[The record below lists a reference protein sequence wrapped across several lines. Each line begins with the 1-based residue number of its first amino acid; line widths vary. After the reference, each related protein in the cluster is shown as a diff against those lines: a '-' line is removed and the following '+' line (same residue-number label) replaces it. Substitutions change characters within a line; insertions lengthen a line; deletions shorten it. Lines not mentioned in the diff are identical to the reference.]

1 MPELIASGQLPL
13 YDYNDA
19 IIAGAAPVNP
29 SPDTLWLDNSVEPNM
44 MKRWDGLAW
53 EPVGELDPTYSE
65 TITAIETTLANM
77 ADDGLLDYSDRQ
89 KLKEDIALI
98 TGAIPADTGT
108 LPTGATLDGGTVGSY
123 RRLRK
128 AAVSAGML
136 TSHAAYTA
144 LATAYTTL
152 STFLNARTPKPWDV
166 SLANKATPTPVDK
179 ATFRNAWLGYYNAEA
194 ALADETT
201 ATLSSG
207 IRTLKDTTIPALENK
222 ALSEA
227 EKSAIQTSLN
237 LIIKEKSDLDA
248 TSSSYQSNAN
258 LIDKTLVSTPKTAYN
273 TSYDAL
279 LAAMNDVLDEP
290 TGAAIADA
298 KITAVNTQ
306 FTDYGTK
313 LAALRTGFQNAQKAI
328 ETKLADDAETAIST
342 ALVDYVDKTSYGL
355 DIEKIQNQVDG
366 SIMTH
371 FGANEPT
378 LMNAPASSW
387 STTVDKDIHL
397 GDLYYDTVSGFAY
410 RFAKTDTVYNWMR
423 IVDTDVTLA
432 LRNASTAQ
440 DTADAKRRAFYTT
453 PTPPYDLGDL
463 WVQGA
468 GGDLMR
474 CTTAKAAGGSYAAED
489 WTKAVKYTDDTT
501 VNNLEIGG
509 QNIIPQASI
518 ILSGSTLNGYDV
530 ATNTWTLS
538 IPNGTARGGFAFT
551 GQNIRIPY
559 GKTYLMSFEVQAP
572 YAATFGW
579 DVNNYPVGTT
589 GWNGN
594 DNDNGSLRKNSATAV
609 GANQWVKCWY
619 LFTNTHT
626 SNTSK
631 VDLYD
636 ASNFGINNNTGS
648 TQLVKFR
655 NIKGE
660 FGNRP
665 TEWQPA
671 LIDLNASIT
680 QAKTDAQTYA
690 TTYITNNVQPQ
701 IDGKIETFAQTSD
714 PSTAWAD
721 AATKTVHSGDI
732 WYNTNTKQ
740 TKRWSGTAWIT
751 LEDIVANNAAALAA
765 TKNKIFTATPTIPY
779 KAGDFWINNQ
789 ELYVSS
795 VTRDTGSY
803 TAGDWKKAVKYTD
816 DTAAAA
822 AAQAASDA
830 QADADTAN
838 TAIGEITSDNK
849 LTGNEKSGIRLEWNA
864 LTSQAVA
871 NSAQASTFGVSA
883 TNYQN
888 AIAALG
894 TYLNGGTALTYAQ
907 CTGGTIPLWIADA
920 NLSITTTIVGV
931 TYRTTWKTYY
941 DAQVA
946 LMNAIAAE
954 AKRLANVAQ
963 QTADN
968 IQVGGRNLAKE
979 TITPLTG
986 ASGTMKL
993 YPLTVSA
1000 QDFSGKKVVISCDVE
1015 WTNKVDGTR
1024 LGAEIALSS
1033 AEGTVYVGAWN
1044 SPSNASSGKTR
1055 ISNIVSV
1062 PVRTYTAIA
1071 SCASYIQMN
1080 ATGTKVSNLKVEF
1093 ANKPSDWSPAPE
1105 DVAKD
1110 ISDVENFASSLQDL
1124 TDVTF
1129 KDGLI
1134 ETAEASAIREHLN
1147 TLAKENADLSN
1158 QYDTI
1163 YVNVNLVGNPKTN
1176 LFTAKTNYTASYNS
1190 LISSINAAIS
1200 DNRTTTAEKAAVDAA
1215 FSSYKDNLKVLTQRL
1230 QEAQTAI
1237 SNKLVSDSESTLK
1250 NYVQSRGENL
1260 VTNGTAL
1267 LGNNTNFSGFTFDGY
1282 DNYGSKGSFTTTA
1295 YNSSGTIDEL
1305 IPVDPEKSY
1314 RMTWYGKTNPYVGAK
1329 FYGMVLC
1336 YDSDGLS
1343 ISPSHTMYFAGTL
1356 TTLAQDLNPGDTVI
1370 RLTSAANW
1378 KNAAGTNTHN
1388 RQMIVWNHVSSTG
1401 YAYPELTYSRNVSGY
1416 NTWADGGIDFAT
1428 NTITLNAPWSRAA
1441 VPAGTKVSNG
1451 NSGSGYKYI
1460 SGINVVVPANWTP
1473 YTGVISGI
1481 DMEGINHNNKFHPAT
1496 AFVKIGWLINRE
1508 INGGKLWLSNV
1519 SFGIDNATQASLDA
1533 LSSTTTNLGNYV
1545 DGAFHDSVIQKAE
1558 AVAIEKHLTDLAKE
1572 NADMGNQYSTLYN
1585 NVNVTGTAKTNLYSA
1600 KTAYDTQYTAVTGAV
1615 NTAIS
1620 DGKAS
1625 DAEKTS
1631 VSNAFIAYRDAL
1643 KLLTQ
1648 RMQEAQI
1655 AISDYLSTQKANA
1668 ISIGGRNMIVSGT
1681 LTSSKYV
1688 SETNGTV
1695 LVDAGNGHDVTDFIP
1710 CDANTAYMLS
1720 TKTRL
1725 YQIRVAYYS
1734 ASKVFI
1740 SGALY
1745 GLDQGKQKAV
1755 STPAT
1760 TAFMRWSGDRANG
1773 DALTLWKLEKGN
1785 KATDWTP
1792 APEDVSAQIAASNTN
1807 INNLRQSLDSKR
1819 DIRLGM
1825 KLGFS
1830 GFSTV
1835 NANYIYFCGLAT
1847 NTTTFAEEL
1856 SNTDGSLYDR
1866 GTQTTLT
1873 IPKQALNLTG
1883 IVSGTSG
1890 YLVWNSSDGTNKIWF
1905 ITLQNTYDASGTM
1918 TASKWMKRNIGTTGD
1933 NTEMVLTDAVYVLG
1947 ELEI

>member
-44 MKRWDGLAW
+44 MKRWDGLTW

-65 TITAIETTLANM
+65 TITANETTLANM

-98 TGAIPADTGT
+98 TGAIPGDMGT

-179 ATFRNAWLGYYNAEA
+179 ATFRNAWLGYYNAES

-207 IRTLKDTTIPALENK
+207 INTLKNTTIPALENK

-237 LIIKEKSDLDA
+237 LIVKEKSDLDA

-273 TSYDAL
+273 NSYDAL
-279 LAAMNDVLDEP
+279 LATMNDVLDEP

-378 LMNAPASSW
+378 LMNSPASSW

-440 DTADAKRRAFYTT
+440 DTADAKRRAFYAT

-463 WVQGA
+463 WVQGT

-474 CTTAKAAGGSYAAED
+474 CTTAKAAGGSYAAGD

-518 ILSGSTLNGYDV
+518 ALYWSTLSAYDV

-538 IPNGTARGGFAFT
+538 ITTGTARGGFTFT
-551 GQNIRIPY
+551 GQNVRIPY

-579 DVNNYPVGTT
+579 DVNNYPIGATA
-589 GWNGN
+589 WNGN
-594 DNDNGSLRKNSATAV
+594 DNDNGGLRKNSATAIP
-609 GANQWVKCWY
+609 ANQWVKCWY

-636 ASNFGINNNTGS
+636 GSNFGVSNSTGS

-671 LIDLNASIT
+671 LVDLNASIN

-701 IDGKIETFAQTSD
+701 IDGKIETFAQTTD

-732 WYNTNTKQ
+732 WYNTSTKQ
-740 TKRWSGTAWIT
+740 TKRWSGTAWVT

-803 TAGDWKKAVKYTD
+803 TAGDWTKAVKYTD

-871 NSAQASTFGVSA
+871 NSTQAGTFGVSA
-883 TNYQN
+883 TSYQS

-907 CTGGTIPLWIADA
+907 CTSGTIPLWITDA
-920 NLSITTTIVGV
+920 NLGTTTTVAGA
-931 TYRTTWKTYY
+931 TYRTNWKTYY

-946 LMNAIAAE
+946 LMNSLAAKARE
-954 AKRLANVAQ
+954 LANTAQ
-963 QTADN
+963 QTIDSLV
-968 IQVGGRNLAKE
+968 VGGRNLLAE
-979 TITPLTG
+979 TNTSVNGVGKFVPNGSSISLDTTTTYFGKPTIKINATTSNSGMYYNDWVKLERNTEYTYSMMMFSDQAFSFTNLSPLHMWLNTTP
-986 ASGTMKL
+986 ASSHLEIVTNK
-993 YPLTVSA
+993 TVSISA
-1000 QDFSGKKVVISCDVE
+1000 NKWTKVFIVFKTPDAADTYYWRPYVFQGFPVGS
-1015 WTNKVDGTR
+1015 
-1024 LGAEIALSS
+1024 
-1033 AEGTVYVGAWN
+1033 TVYV
-1044 SPSNASSGKTR
+1044 
-1055 ISNIVSV
+1055 
-1062 PVRTYTAIA
+1062 
-1071 SCASYIQMN
+1071 CDIQGEKGN
-1080 ATGTKVSNLKVEF
+1080 RPT
-1093 ANKPSDWSPAPE
+1093 DWSPAPE
-1105 DVAKD
+1105 DV
-1110 ISDVENFASSLQDL
+1110 
-1124 TDVTF
+1124 
-1129 KDGLI
+1129 
-1134 ETAEASAIREHLN
+1134 
-1147 TLAKENADLSN
+1147 
-1158 QYDTI
+1158 
-1163 YVNVNLVGNPKTN
+1163 
-1176 LFTAKTNYTASYNS
+1176 
-1190 LISSINAAIS
+1190 
-1200 DNRTTTAEKAAVDAA
+1200 
-1215 FSSYKDNLKVLTQRL
+1215 
-1230 QEAQTAI
+1230 
-1237 SNKLVSDSESTLK
+1237 ST
-1250 NYVQSRGENL
+1250 
-1260 VTNGTAL
+1260 
-1267 LGNNTNFSGFTFDGY
+1267 
-1282 DNYGSKGSFTTTA
+1282 
-1295 YNSSGTIDEL
+1295 
-1305 IPVDPEKSY
+1305 
-1314 RMTWYGKTNPYVGAK
+1314 
-1329 FYGMVLC
+1329 
-1336 YDSDGLS
+1336 
-1343 ISPSHTMYFAGTL
+1343 
-1356 TTLAQDLNPGDTVI
+1356 
-1370 RLTSAANW
+1370 
-1378 KNAAGTNTHN
+1378 
-1388 RQMIVWNHVSSTG
+1388 
-1401 YAYPELTYSRNVSGY
+1401 
-1416 NTWADGGIDFAT
+1416 
-1428 NTITLNAPWSRAA
+1428 
-1441 VPAGTKVSNG
+1441 
-1451 NSGSGYKYI
+1451 
-1460 SGINVVVPANWTP
+1460 
-1473 YTGVISGI
+1473 
-1481 DMEGINHNNKFHPAT
+1481 
-1496 AFVKIGWLINRE
+1496 
-1508 INGGKLWLSNV
+1508 
-1519 SFGIDNATQASLDA
+1519 
-1533 LSSTTTNLGNYV
+1533 
-1545 DGAFHDSVIQKAE
+1545 
-1558 AVAIEKHLTDLAKE
+1558 
-1572 NADMGNQYSTLYN
+1572 
-1585 NVNVTGTAKTNLYSA
+1585 
-1600 KTAYDTQYTAVTGAV
+1600 
-1615 NTAIS
+1615 
-1620 DGKAS
+1620 
-1625 DAEKTS
+1625 
-1631 VSNAFIAYRDAL
+1631 
-1643 KLLTQ
+1643 
-1648 RMQEAQI
+1648 QI
-1655 AISDYLSTQKANA
+1655 A
-1668 ISIGGRNMIVSGT
+1668 V
-1681 LTSSKYV
+1681 
-1688 SETNGTV
+1688 
-1695 LVDAGNGHDVTDFIP
+1695 
-1710 CDANTAYMLS
+1710 
-1720 TKTRL
+1720 
-1725 YQIRVAYYS
+1725 
-1734 ASKVFI
+1734 
-1740 SGALY
+1740 
-1745 GLDQGKQKAV
+1745 
-1755 STPAT
+1755 
-1760 TAFMRWSGDRANG
+1760 
-1773 DALTLWKLEKGN
+1773 
-1785 KATDWTP
+1785 
-1792 APEDVSAQIAASNTN
+1792 SNTN

-1825 KLGFS
+1825 KLGYS
-1830 GFSTV
+1830 GFGTV

-1847 NTTTFAEEL
+1847 NATTYAEEL
-1856 SNTDGSLYDR
+1856 SDVNGSLYDR

-1883 IVSGTSG
+1883 LAAGTSG

-1905 ITLQNTYDASGTM
+1905 IMLQNTYDASGTM
-1918 TASKWMKRNIGTTGD
+1918 TASKWMKRNIGVTGD